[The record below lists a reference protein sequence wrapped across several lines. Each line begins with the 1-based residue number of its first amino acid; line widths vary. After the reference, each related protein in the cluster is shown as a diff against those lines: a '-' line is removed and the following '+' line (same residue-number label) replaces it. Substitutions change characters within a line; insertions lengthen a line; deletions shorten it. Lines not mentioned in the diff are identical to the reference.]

1 MGVYKITRP
10 DGSIEY
16 SDMPG
21 GAGRVEP
28 VGSDG
33 TRAYD
38 HKQVKDII
46 KEVQKRVPK
55 LNDYLEYLEY
65 LRNHRPYQ
73 LDRVLQELRKED
85 PQTWLKLQKYPQF
98 KPLNQTA
105 LGLKATETHLGPG
118 IAVIA
123 AQVTG
128 SYGGV
133 TGSVE
138 KWLETTVKDMM
149 KRDRYGP
156 YAPVLGSKAST
167 LPASKSPTYSDSR
180 LGQYLKT
187 EDARSLEA
195 AKRSAKAMEASRAA
209 VRTAKATAVTR
220 GLNPLL
226 DLGIGASDI
235 DFFKGVSAIQGMRL
249 GKELVEKGVL
259 TQEEALELRG
269 MMARAEF
276 GKARE
281 LIEAGAQ
288 RAGERK

>member
-1 MGVYKITRP
+1 MGVYRITRP
-10 DGSIEY
+10 DGSIES
-16 SDMPG
+16 SDAPTG
-21 GAGRVEP
+21 TGRVEP

-33 TRAYD
+33 RPDD

-65 LRNHRPYQ
+65 LRNHRSYQ

-85 PQTWLKLQKYPQF
+85 PQSWLKLQKYPQF

-105 LGLKATETHLGPG
+105 LGLKATEKHLGPG
-118 IAVIA
+118 VAVIA

-156 YAPVLGSKAST
+156 YAPVLGNKAST
-167 LPASKSPTYSDSR
+167 LPAPKSPTYSNSR
-180 LGQYLKT
+180 LGQHLKV
-187 EDARSLEA
+187 DDVRSIEA
-195 AKRSAKAMEASRAA
+195 AKASAKAGEASKVAIRG
-209 VRTAKATAVTR
+209 AKATAVTR
-220 GLNPLL
+220 VLNPLL
-226 DLGIGASDI
+226 DLGI
-235 DFFKGVSAIQGMRL
+235 SALDPDVHRGTTNF
-249 GKELVEKGVL
+249 LVEVKLKKAWAAGVL
-259 TQEEALELRG
+259 DDEQYETAHNLMVQG
-269 MMARAEF
+269 KFAEMQAYLSSL
-276 GKARE
+276 GR
-281 LIEAGAQ
+281 Q
-288 RAGERK
+288 

>member
-16 SDMPG
+16 SDVPG

-33 TRAYD
+33 APPPD

-55 LNDYLEYLEY
+55 LNDYLEYLTY

-73 LDRVLQELRKED
+73 LDRVLHELRKED

-105 LGLKATETHLGPG
+105 LGLKATEKHLGPG

-149 KRDRYGP
+149 KRDRFGP
-156 YAPVLGSKAST
+156 YAPVLGNKAST
-167 LPASKSPTYSDSR
+167 LPAPKSPTYSNSR

-187 EDARSLEA
+187 EDSRSLEA
-195 AKRSAKAMEASRAA
+195 AKASAKAGEASKAA
-209 VRTAKATAVTR
+209 IRGAKATAVTR
-220 GLNPLL
+220 VLNPLL
-226 DLGIGASDI
+226 DLGISALDPDI
-235 DFFKGVSAIQGMRL
+235 HRGTTNFVVEIKLKKAWAAGILDDEQYETAHNLMVQGKFAEMQAYLSSL
-249 GKELVEKGVL
+249 G
-259 TQEEALELRG
+259 R
-269 MMARAEF
+269 R
-276 GKARE
+276 
-281 LIEAGAQ
+281 
-288 RAGERK
+288 